1 LDVATVVAAPVAAAA
16 PCVGWSNNGHKILRF
31 SASVRLSALILDS
44 DIFSFPVIPL
54 SGELTNPR
62 CGSKNL
68 IIRSKISPLEMD

>member
-1 LDVATVVAAPVAAAA
+1 LDVAVVVPVAA
-16 PCVGWSNNGHKILRF
+16 PCVGWSNNGHMILRF

-44 DIFSFPVIPL
+44 DIFNFQVIPL

-68 IIRSKISPLEMD
+68 IIRSNISPLEMD